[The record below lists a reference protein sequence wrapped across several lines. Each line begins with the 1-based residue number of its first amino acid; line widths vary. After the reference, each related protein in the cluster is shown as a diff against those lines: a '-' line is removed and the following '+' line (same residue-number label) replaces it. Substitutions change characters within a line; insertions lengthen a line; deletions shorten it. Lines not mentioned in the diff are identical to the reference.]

1 MLLPGLLFFL
11 SVLSIHSETIQFTA
25 EAYDL
30 YSAKFLYTENHTQVW
45 NQGKHI
51 SSELIY
57 KDRDNHVFAKK
68 FVDYSSNPIM
78 PDFSLE
84 DFRTGYYESLKKN
97 DKVAI
102 LKYRPNQKSG
112 IKESATPFNSMS
124 VAEGGFHYYI
134 LSNFETLMQGKAHH
148 ADFIIPS
155 TLGSFKCFVVK
166 VKESEINS
174 RPVVTFR
181 MTLSNWFYR
190 IFVDDIHVTYDIASR
205 KLIYYE
211 GISNIEDE
219 TKSRNYRV
227 RIHFNYPK
235 NFLDQASN

>member
-1 MLLPGLLFFL
+1 MKFRILLFLIINF
-11 SVLSIHSETIQFTA
+11 SILSETIQFTA

-57 KDRDNHVFAKK
+57 KDRENHVFAKK
-68 FVDYSSNPIM
+68 QVDYSSNPMI

-84 DFRTGYYESLKKN
+84 DYRTGYYESLKKS
-97 DKVAI
+97 DKVAL
-102 LKYRPNQKSG
+102 LKFRPNQKTALKDSTVPLKP
-112 IKESATPFNSMS
+112 IS
-124 VAEGGFHYYI
+124 VAEGGFHYFI
-134 LSNFETLMQGKAHH
+134 QSHFETLMQGKAQH
-148 ADFIIPS
+148 ADFIIPNA
-155 TLGSFKCFVVK
+155 LGNFKCFVIK

-190 IFVDDIHVTYDIASR
+190 IFVDDIHVTYDVQSR
-205 KLIYYE
+205 RLIYYE

-219 TKSRNYRV
+219 SKSRNYRV

-235 NFLDQASN
+235 NYLEQASN